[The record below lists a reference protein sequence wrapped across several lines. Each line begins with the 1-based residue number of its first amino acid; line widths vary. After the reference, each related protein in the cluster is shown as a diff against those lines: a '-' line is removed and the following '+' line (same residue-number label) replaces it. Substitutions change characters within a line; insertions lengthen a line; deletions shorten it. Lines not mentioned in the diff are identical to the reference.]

1 MFIYKYLK
9 NLVATFWIFGNFLA
23 TSFFFLFLF
32 VCLFRVILFSS
43 FSFTCNKK
51 NNSHKNKKNNNNTII
66 KKLLSIL
73 RAQLGTGQTVLICE
87 EKPYPVVTS
96 GYSISLI
103 RDPAGGT
110 SQLYLR
116 VAWTSAFK
124 QFFLSGMVFV
134 PAQDTV
140 KFRK

>member
-23 TSFFFLFLF
+23 IL
-32 VCLFRVILFSS
+32 ILFSS
-43 FSFTCNKK
+43 FSFTC
-51 NNSHKNKKNNNNTII
+51 NKKNNNNTII

-103 RDPAGGT
+103 KDPAGGT